1 LRPARSIDWRVAV
14 GCALVLTV
22 LFAIQQAASPGGAR
36 RDLDLPTSLG
46 LQAVTWGVWLV
57 LLPAVTWAARRQP
70 LEDRPT
76 APWWVWTIAC
86 GLVFVVTHT
95 MLAVVGRWALGLAA
109 ARDLST
115 VIANGFTAGLASNCL
130 RYSAIVLAIQA
141 VAYHDAVRARDRRA
155 ARLEADLARAQLSN
169 VEARLRPHFLF
180 NTLNTASALIV
191 EEPRQAERLLA
202 ELADLLRASLAAE
215 PHREVRLDEEL
226 RFTEKYLD
234 IERVRFQD
242 RLRVTI
248 DAPPDTRQALVP
260 HLILPPLVENAIRHG
275 IAPLESGGRVT
286 VAAARDNGRL
296 LLLVRD
302 DGVGTGA
309 SHATDGAGIGLPG
322 VRARLTQLYGDG
334 FRLDLEASLPRGT
347 LASIDI
353 PYRTTGS

>member
-1 LRPARSIDWRVAV
+1 V
-14 GCALVLTV
+14 
-22 LFAIQQAASPGGAR
+22 
-36 RDLDLPTSLG
+36 
-46 LQAVTWGVWLV
+46 
-57 LLPAVTWAARRQP
+57 
-70 LEDRPT
+70 
-76 APWWVWTIAC
+76 
-86 GLVFVVTHT
+86 
-95 MLAVVGRWALGLAA
+95 
-109 ARDLST
+109 
-115 VIANGFTAGLASNCL
+115 
-130 RYSAIVLAIQA
+130 
-141 VAYHDAVRARDRRA
+141 VAYHDVVRAWDWWVVRF
-155 ARLEADLARAQLSN
+155 EADLARAQLSN